1 MSETPS
7 PAIPETIPDWPAWA
21 AAHPGARPTEWL
33 RAAAE
38 PDWSAAVGHAFAA
51 SCNAGAVSE
60 PVMRRY
66 LVQDYQ
72 FIGAFAALL
81 GRAIHTAPDLAA
93 RLPLGRFMG
102 LLCSE
107 ENTYFVRSFDALG
120 VPEAL
125 RRDPPLSDAAR
136 GFRGL
141 MEEAAA
147 SPHHADQLAVLCVAE
162 WVYLS
167 WARPARDTRPAEPF
181 WCAEWVDLH
190 ASPYFEGFV
199 EGLRAALDREVLAL
213 DTAGRA
219 RVRALFTRAATLERA
234 FFDSAY
240 DGDGTAGAVP
250 AG

>member
-1 MSETPS
+1 MSEV
-7 PAIPETIPDWPAWA
+7 PDWPDFLAD
-21 AAHPGARPTEWL
+21 HPGARPTEWL
-33 RAAAE
+33 RSAAE
-38 PDWSAAVGHAFAA
+38 PEWSAAVGHRFARA
-51 SCNAGAVSE
+51 CNAGRVPEA
-60 PVMRRY
+60 VMRRY

-72 FIGAFAALL
+72 FIGAFCALL

-120 VPEAL
+120 VKEAL
-125 RRDPPLSDAAR
+125 RRDPPLSDAAL
-136 GFRGL
+136 GFRAL
-141 MEEAAA
+141 MVEAAE
-147 SPHHADQLAVLCVAE
+147 SPRHAEQLAVLCVAE

-190 ASPYFEGFV
+190 ASPYFEAFV
-199 EGLRAALDREVLAL
+199 EGLRAALDREVAAL
-213 DTAGRA
+213 DAAGRA
-219 RVRALFTRAATLERA
+219 WVRALFTRAAKLERA

-240 DGDGTAGAVP
+240 DESLP

>member
-1 MSETPS
+1 MSEV
-7 PAIPETIPDWPAWA
+7 PDWPDHLA
-21 AAHPGARPTEWL
+21 ANPAARPTEWL

-38 PDWSAAVGHAFAA
+38 PDWSAAVGHRFALA
-51 SCNAGAVSE
+51 CNQGRVE
-60 PVMRRY
+60 PAVMRRY

-72 FIGAFAALL
+72 FIGAFTALL

-102 LLCSE
+102 VLCSE
-107 ENTYFVRSFDALG
+107 ENTYFLRAFDALG

-125 RRDPPLSDAAR
+125 RRDPPLSAPAR
-136 GFRGL
+136 EFRAL
-141 MEEAAA
+141 MVEAAESA
-147 SPHHADQLAVLCVAE
+147 AHADQLAVLCVAE

-199 EGLRAALDREVLAL
+199 EGLRAALDREAL
-213 DTAGRA
+213 QLDAAGRA
-219 RVRALFTRAATLERA
+219 RVRGLFTRAARLERA
-234 FFDSAY
+234 FFDSAH
-240 DGDGTAGAVP
+240 DGGDDV
-250 AG
+250 

>member
-1 MSETPS
+1 MNERVSERD
-7 PAIPETIPDWPAWA
+7 IERDRGGMDWPAYA
-21 AAHPGARPTEWL
+21 AAHPGARPTDWL
-33 RAAAE
+33 RDAAE
-38 PDWSAAVGHAFAA
+38 PEWSAATGHRFTLA
-51 SCNAGAVSE
+51 CNQGAVPE
-60 PVMRRY
+60 AVMRRY

-72 FIGAFAALL
+72 FIGAFTALL
-81 GRAIHTAPDLAA
+81 GRAIHTAPDLPS

-107 ENTYFVRSFDALG
+107 ENTYFVRSFDALD
-120 VPEAL
+120 VPETL
-125 RRDPPLSDAAR
+125 RSDPPLSAAAR
-136 GFRGL
+136 GFRAL

-167 WARPARDTRPAEPF
+167 WALPARDTRPAKPF

-190 ASPYFEGFV
+190 ASLYFEGFV
-199 EGLRAALDREVLAL
+199 EGLRAALDRTVLTL
-213 DTAGRA
+213 DIAGRA
-219 RVRALFTRAATLERA
+219 RVRALFRRAARLERD

-240 DGDGTAGAVP
+240 DESLP

>member
-1 MSETPS
+1 MD
-7 PAIPETIPDWPAWA
+7 AVPDWPGFL

-38 PDWSAAVGHAFAA
+38 PDWSAATGHAFTRA
-51 SCNAGAVSE
+51 CNAGAVPE
-60 PVMRRY
+60 AVMRRY

-72 FIGAFAALL
+72 FIGAFTALL

-102 LLCSE
+102 LLCSA
-107 ENTYFVRSFDALG
+107 ENTYFLRSFDALG
-120 VPEAL
+120 VAEAL

-136 GFRGL
+136 DFRAL
-141 MEEAAA
+141 MQQAAA
-147 SPHHADQLAVLCVAE
+147 SPYHADQMAVLCVAE

-167 WARPARDTRPAEPF
+167 WALPARETRPAEPF

-190 ASPYFEGFV
+190 ASPYFEFFV
-199 EGLRAALDREVLAL
+199 EGLRAALDREVAAL
-213 DTAGRA
+213 DAEGRA
-219 RVRALFTRAATLERA
+219 RARALFTRAASLERA

-240 DGDGTAGAVP
+240 DEALPTG
-250 AG
+250 

>member
-1 MSETPS
+1 MSETP
-7 PAIPETIPDWPAWA
+7 DWPEFQA
-21 AAHPGARPTEWL
+21 ARPGARPTEWL

-38 PDWSAAVGHAFAA
+38 PDWSAAVGHAFARA
-51 SCNAGAVSE
+51 CNQGRVPPA
-60 PVMRRY
+60 VMRRY

-72 FIGAFAALL
+72 FIGAFTALL
-81 GRAIHTAPDLAA
+81 GRAIHTAPDLAS

-125 RRDPPLSDAAR
+125 RRDPPLSEAAR
-136 GFRGL
+136 GFRAL
-141 MEEAAA
+141 MEQAAE
-147 SPHHADQLAVLCVAE
+147 SRHHADQLAVLCVAE

-167 WARPARDTRPAEPF
+167 WALPARDTRPAEPF

-199 EGLRAALDREVLAL
+199 EGLRAALDREVAAL
-213 DTAGRA
+213 NAAGRT
-219 RVRALFTRAATLERA
+219 RVRALFAEAARRERA
-234 FFDSAY
+234 FFDSAS
-240 DGDGTAGAVP
+240 DEGLP
-250 AG
+250 A

>member
-1 MSETPS
+1 MSEV
-7 PAIPETIPDWPAWA
+7 PDWPEFR
-21 AAHPGARPTEWL
+21 AAHPGAAPTEWL

-38 PDWSAAVGHAFAA
+38 PDWSAAVGHRFALD
-51 SCNAGAVSE
+51 CNAGRVPE
-60 PVMRRY
+60 TVMRRY

-72 FIGAFAALL
+72 FIGAFCALL
-81 GRAIHTAPDLAA
+81 GRAIHTAPDLPS

-107 ENTYFVRSFDALG
+107 ENTFFVRAFDALG
-120 VPEAL
+120 VSEAL

-136 GFRGL
+136 GFRAL
-141 MEEAAA
+141 MVEAAESA
-147 SPHHADQLAVLCVAE
+147 VHADQLAVLCVAE

-167 WARPARDTRPAEPF
+167 WARPARATRPPQPF

-190 ASPYFEGFV
+190 ASPYFESFV
-199 EGLRAALDREVLAL
+199 RGLRAALDREVIAL
-213 DTAGRA
+213 DAAGRA

-240 DGDGTAGAVP
+240 DETLP
-250 AG
+250 A

>member
-1 MSETPS
+1 MN
-7 PAIPETIPDWPAWA
+7 IPPPDDGMPDWPGFA
-21 AAHPGARPTEWL
+21 AAHPGARPTDWL

-38 PDWSAAVGHAFAA
+38 PDWSAATGHRFGIE
-51 SCNAGAVSE
+51 CNAGAVTPE
-60 PVMRRY
+60 AMRRY

-72 FIGAFAALL
+72 FIGAFCALL
-81 GRAIHTAPDLAA
+81 GRAIHTAPDLPA

-107 ENTYFVRSFDALG
+107 ENTYFERSFDALG
-120 VPEAL
+120 VAEAL

-136 GFRGL
+136 GFRSL
-141 MEEAAA
+141 MLEAAE
-147 SPHHADQLAVLCVAE
+147 SPVHADQLAVLCVAE

-199 EGLRAALDREVLAL
+199 HGLRAALDREVLAL
-213 DTAGRA
+213 DAAGRA
-219 RVRALFTRAATLERA
+219 RVVSLFRRAARLERD

-240 DGDGTAGAVP
+240 DTRLP

>member
-1 MSETPS
+1 MNERVSERD
-7 PAIPETIPDWPAWA
+7 IERDRGGMDWPAYA
-21 AAHPGARPTEWL
+21 AAHPGARPTDWL
-33 RAAAE
+33 RDAAE
-38 PDWSAAVGHAFAA
+38 PEWSAATGHRFTLA
-51 SCNAGAVSE
+51 CNQGAVPE
-60 PVMRRY
+60 TVMRRY

-72 FIGAFAALL
+72 FIGAFTALL
-81 GRAIHTAPDLAA
+81 GRAIHTAPDLPS

-107 ENTYFVRSFDALG
+107 ENTYFVRSFDALD
-120 VPEAL
+120 VPEPL
-125 RRDPPLSDAAR
+125 RRDPPLSAAAR
-136 GFRGL
+136 GFRAL

-167 WARPARDTRPAEPF
+167 WALPARDTRPAEPF

-199 EGLRAALDREVLAL
+199 EGLRAALDRTVLTL
-213 DTAGRA
+213 DIAGRA
-219 RVRALFTRAATLERA
+219 RVRALFRRAARLERD

-240 DGDGTAGAVP
+240 DESLP
-250 AG
+250 AA

>member
-1 MSETPS
+1 MNERDSGTAPGG
-7 PAIPETIPDWPAWA
+7 PDWPAYA
-21 AAHPGARPTEWL
+21 AAHPGARPTDWL
-33 RAAAE
+33 RDAAE
-38 PDWSAAVGHAFAA
+38 PDWSAATGHRFTAA
-51 SCNAGAVSE
+51 CNQGAVPE
-60 PVMRRY
+60 TVMRRY

-72 FIGAFAALL
+72 FIGAFTALL
-81 GRAIHTAPDLAA
+81 GRAIHTAPDLPA

-120 VPEAL
+120 VAEAL
-125 RRDPPLSDAAR
+125 RSDPPLSAAAR
-136 GFRGL
+136 GFRAL

-167 WARPARDTRPAEPF
+167 WARPARDTRPGTPF

-199 EGLRAALDREVLAL
+199 EGLRAALDRAVLGL
-213 DTAGRA
+213 DAAGRA
-219 RVRALFTRAATLERA
+219 RVRALFCHAAQLERA

-240 DGDGTAGAVP
+240 DESLP

>member
-1 MSETPS
+1 MSEG
-7 PAIPETIPDWPAWA
+7 PDWPDFLA
-21 AAHPGARPTEWL
+21 AYPGARATEWL

-38 PDWSAAVGHAFAA
+38 PDWGAAVGHRFTVA
-51 SCNAGAVSE
+51 CKEGRVPE

-72 FIGAFAALL
+72 FIGAFCALL
-81 GRAIHTAPDLAA
+81 GRAIHTAPDLPA

-120 VPEAL
+120 VDEAL

-136 GFRGL
+136 GFRTL
-141 MEEAAA
+141 MAEAAEG
-147 SPHHADQLAVLCVAE
+147 PHHADQLAVLCVAE

-167 WARPARDTRPAEPF
+167 WARPARDARPAEPF

-190 ASPYFEGFV
+190 ASPYFESFV
-199 EGLRAALDREVLAL
+199 EGLRAALDREVAGL
-213 DTAGRA
+213 DAAGRV
-219 RVRALFTRAATLERA
+219 RVRALFTRAARLERA

-240 DGDGTAGAVP
+240 DEALATG
-250 AG
+250 

>member
-1 MSETPS
+1 MSE
-7 PAIPETIPDWPAWA
+7 IPDWPEYL

-33 RAAAE
+33 RDAAE
-38 PDWSAAVGHAFAA
+38 PDWSAATGHRFALA
-51 SCNAGAVSE
+51 CNAGAV
-60 PVMRRY
+60 PPAVMRRY

-72 FIGAFAALL
+72 FIDAFAALL
-81 GRAIHTAPDLAA
+81 GRAIHSAPDLAA

-102 LLCSE
+102 MLCSE
-107 ENTYFVRSFDALG
+107 ENTYFLRSFDALG

-136 GFRGL
+136 GFRAL
-141 MEEAAA
+141 MVEAAG
-147 SPHHADQLAVLCVAE
+147 SPRHADHLAVLCVAE
-162 WVYLS
+162 WIYLS

-199 EGLRAALDREVLAL
+199 EGLRAALDREVAAL
-213 DTAGRA
+213 DAAGRA
-219 RVRALFTRAATLERA
+219 RVRALFERAARLERA

-240 DGDGTAGAVP
+240 DQRLAG
-250 AG
+250 

>member
-1 MSETPS
+1 MSEV
-7 PAIPETIPDWPAWA
+7 PDWPDFRAD
-21 AAHPGARPTEWL
+21 HPGARPTEWL
-33 RAAAE
+33 RSAAE
-38 PDWSAAVGHAFAA
+38 PDWSAAVGHRFAIA
-51 SCNAGAVSE
+51 CNEGRVPAE
-60 PVMRRY
+60 VMRRY

-72 FIGAFAALL
+72 FIGAFCALL

-120 VPEAL
+120 VPEPL
-125 RRDPPLSDAAR
+125 RRDPPLSEAAQ
-136 GFRGL
+136 GFRAL
-141 MEEAAA
+141 MVEAAE
-147 SPHHADQLAVLCVAE
+147 SPRHAEQLAVLCVAE

-167 WARPARDTRPAEPF
+167 WARPARDSRPPEPF

-190 ASPYFEGFV
+190 GSPYFEGFV
-199 EGLRAALDREVLAL
+199 EGLRAALDREVMAL
-213 DTAGRA
+213 DAGARA
-219 RVRALFTRAATLERA
+219 RVRALFTRAARLERA

-240 DGDGTAGAVP
+240 DEALP

>member
-1 MSETPS
+1 MSETEA
-7 PAIPETIPDWPAWA
+7 PAVPDWPDFA
-21 AAHPGARPTEWL
+21 AAQPGARPTEWL
-33 RAAAE
+33 RATAE
-38 PDWSAAVGHAFAA
+38 PDWSAAVGHAFARA
-51 SCNAGAVSE
+51 CNAGAVPE

-102 LLCSE
+102 LLCSA

-120 VPEAL
+120 VPDAL
-125 RRDPPLSDAAR
+125 RRDPPLSAAAR
-136 GFRGL
+136 GFRAL
-141 MEEAAA
+141 MEAAA
-147 SPHHADQLAVLCVAE
+147 ESPRHADQLAVLTVAE

-167 WARPARDTRPAEPF
+167 WARPARDTRPPAPF

-190 ASPYFEGFV
+190 ASPGFEGFV

-213 DTAGRA
+213 DAAGRA
-219 RVRALFTRAATLERA
+219 RVRALFGRAATLERA

-240 DGDGTAGAVP
+240 DEALP

>member
-1 MSETPS
+1 MSTV
-7 PAIPETIPDWPAWA
+7 PDWPAFL

-38 PDWSAAVGHAFAA
+38 PGWSAATGHRFTLA
-51 SCNAGAVSE
+51 CNAGRVPEA
-60 PVMRRY
+60 VMRRY

-72 FIGAFAALL
+72 FIGAFCALL
-81 GRAIHTAPDLAA
+81 GRAIHTAPDMPA

-102 LLCSE
+102 LLCSA

-120 VPEAL
+120 VPEQL

-136 GFRGL
+136 DFRAL
-141 MEEAAA
+141 MVEAAE
-147 SPHHADQLAVLCVAE
+147 SPRHAEQLAVLCVAE

-167 WARPARDTRPAEPF
+167 WARPARDTRPDEPF

-199 EGLRAALDREVLAL
+199 EGLRGALDRAVAALDA
-213 DTAGRA
+213 AGRA
-219 RVRALFTRAATLERA
+219 RVRGLFTRAAALERA

-240 DGDGTAGAVP
+240 DEALPTG
-250 AG
+250 

>member
-1 MSETPS
+1 MSEVPTP
-7 PAIPETIPDWPAWA
+7 AVPDWPDHL

-33 RAAAE
+33 RATAE
-38 PDWSAAVGHAFAA
+38 PDWSAATGHRFATA
-51 SCNAGAVSE
+51 CNAGAVPE

-81 GRAIHTAPDLAA
+81 GRAIHTAPDLPA

-120 VPEAL
+120 VDEAL
-125 RRDPPLSDAAR
+125 RRDPPLSAAAQE
-136 GFRGL
+136 FRAL
-141 MEEAAA
+141 MIEAAE
-147 SPHHADQLAVLCVAE
+147 SPRHADQLAVLCVAE

-199 EGLRAALDREVLAL
+199 EGLRAALDREVATA
-213 DTAGRA
+213 DAAGRA
-219 RVRALFTRAATLERA
+219 RVRALFGRAARLERA

-240 DGDGTAGAVP
+240 DEALAG
-250 AG
+250 

>member
-1 MSETPS
+1 MSE
-7 PAIPETIPDWPAWA
+7 ADWPEWLAG
-21 AAHPGARPTEWL
+21 HPGARPTEWL
-33 RAAAE
+33 REAAE
-38 PDWSAAVGHAFAA
+38 PDWSAATGHPFTRA
-51 SCNAGAVSE
+51 CNAGEVPEA
-60 PVMRRY
+60 VMRRY

-72 FIGAFAALL
+72 FIGAFTALL
-81 GRAIHTAPDLAA
+81 GRAIHTAPDLAS

-107 ENTYFVRSFDALG
+107 ENTYFVRAFDALG
-120 VPEAL
+120 VPAAL
-125 RRDPPLSDAAR
+125 RRDPPLSEAAR
-136 GFRGL
+136 GFRAL
-141 MEEAAA
+141 MERAAD

-199 EGLRAALDREVLAL
+199 EGLRAALDREVIAL
-213 DTAGRA
+213 DAPGRA
-219 RVRALFTRAATLERA
+219 RVRALFVEAARLERA

-240 DGDGTAGAVP
+240 DQGLP
-250 AG
+250 A